1 MISSELIKQLREMTQ
16 AGFLDC
22 KKALEQSNGDLEKA
36 AKYLREKGI
45 AKAAKKAGAIAT
57 EGMTLVNVLNN
68 NGLICEINCQT
79 DFSANNNLFLAL
91 GEEIKKVLVEK
102 NVKTID
108 EANATILP
116 SGQSIKEAC
125 QELTTKIGEK
135 ISLRRFVKII
145 KQNEQDF
152 GFYQHANKKYS
163 SLVLFSGKV
172 SPLLAKNI
180 AMHIVAHNPKFIS
193 KVDVDQVWLTN
204 ETNIVRQ
211 QVLASGKP
219 KEFAD
224 KIVQG
229 KINKSLSEIC
239 LYEQNFDFAE
249 NKKVFEILKE
259 NNVEILKFIR
269 YELGE
274 GIAKNNVDFASEV
287 AQQMNFNHE

>member
-1 MISSELIKQLREMTQ
+1 MVSSELIKQLREMTQ

-22 KKALEQSNGDLEKA
+22 KKALEQNSGDLEKA

-45 AKAAKKAGAIAT
+45 AKASKKAGAIAT

-79 DFSANNNLFLAL
+79 DFSANNKLFVAL
-91 GEEIKKVLVEK
+91 GEEIKKVLLE
-102 NVKTID
+102 NDVKTIG
-108 EANATILP
+108 EANAIILS
-116 SGQSIKEAC
+116 SGQSINEAC

-145 KQNEQDF
+145 KQDEQDF

-163 SLVLFSGKV
+163 ALVLFSGKV

-193 KVDVDQVWLTN
+193 KANVDQVWLTN
-204 ETNIVRQ
+204 ETNIIRQ

-229 KINKSLSEIC
+229 KINKSLSEIW

-249 NKKVFEILKE
+249 NKKVLEILKE

-274 GIAKNNVDFASEV
+274 GIAKNNVDFATEV
-287 AQQMNFNHE
+287 AQQMNSNHE

>member
-1 MISSELIKQLREMTQ
+1 MVSADLIKQLREMTQ
-16 AGFLDC
+16 VGFLDC
-22 KKALEQSNGDLEKA
+22 KKALEQNDCDLEKA

-45 AKAAKKAGAIAT
+45 AKASKKAGAIAT
-57 EGMTLVNVLNN
+57 EGMTLVNVCGN
-68 NGLICEINCQT
+68 NGVICEINCQT
-79 DFSANNNLFLAL
+79 DFSANNQLFLTL
-91 GEEIKKVLVEK
+91 GEEVKKVLVEK

-108 EANATILP
+108 EANAVVLS
-116 SGQSIKEAC
+116 SGQSINEAC
-125 QELTTKIGEK
+125 QELTAKIGEK

-145 KQNEQDF
+145 KQDEQDF

-163 SLVLFSGKV
+163 ALVLFSGKI

-193 KVDVDQVWLTN
+193 KADIDQTWLVN
-204 ETNIVRQ
+204 ETNIVKQ

-229 KINKSLSEIC
+229 KINKSLGEIC

-249 NKKVFEILKE
+249 DKKISTILKE
-259 NNVEILKFIR
+259 NNVEILKFVR

-274 GIAKNNVDFASEV
+274 GIAKNNADFATEV
-287 AQQMNFNHE
+287 AQQMNSNHE

>member
-1 MISSELIKQLREMTQ
+1 
-16 AGFLDC
+16 
-22 KKALEQSNGDLEKA
+22 
-36 AKYLREKGI
+36 
-45 AKAAKKAGAIAT
+45 
-57 EGMTLVNVLNN
+57 MTLIHVSGNSGV
-68 NGLICEINCQT
+68 ICEINCQT
-79 DFSANNNLFLAL
+79 DFSANNQLFLAL

-102 NVKTID
+102 DVKTID
-108 EANATILP
+108 EANAIVLP
-116 SGQSIKEAC
+116 SGQNINETC

-145 KQNEQDF
+145 KQDEQDF

-163 SLVLFSGKV
+163 ALVLFSSKI

-193 KVDVDQVWLTN
+193 KANIDQTWLVN
-204 ETNIVRQ
+204 ETNIVKQ
-211 QVLASGKP
+211 QVLSSGKP
-219 KEFAD
+219 KEFVD

-239 LYEQNFDFAE
+239 LYEQDFDFAE
-249 NKKVFEILKE
+249 NKKISTILKE

-274 GIAKNNVDFASEV
+274 GITKSNVDFAAEV
-287 AQQMNFNHE
+287 AQQINSNHE